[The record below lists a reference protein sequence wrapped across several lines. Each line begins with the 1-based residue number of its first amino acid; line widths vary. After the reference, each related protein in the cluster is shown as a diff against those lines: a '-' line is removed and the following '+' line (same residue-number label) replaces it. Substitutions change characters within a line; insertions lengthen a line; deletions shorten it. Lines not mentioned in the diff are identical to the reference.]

1 MSLKENTPISANS
14 FNELY
19 QQVKAEL
26 KRREQYMGSEFFRYR
41 LDDNFVAQEGQPIAQ
56 ATKDLINAVLQIND
70 IKDSTYLSSNI
81 HQGDGVV
88 VNEDPNVSK
97 LIQLQTIK
105 EQFNE
110 DFTCRG
116 GCVGLCLGSCLGAC
130 SGTNTVVQ

>member
-70 IKDSTYLSSNI
+70 IKDSKYLSSNI
-81 HQGDGVV
+81 HQGDVV
-88 VNEDPNVSK
+88 VANEDPNVSK

-130 SGTNTVVQ
+130 SGTNTMEQ